1 MAKNCASLTR
11 LRYCLGG
18 LQALSFD
25 RQAKCARYCVRRLD
39 DFDMPCHNVACGHNY
54 SCCL

>member
-1 MAKNCASLTR
+1 MAKNCASLAGV
-11 LRYCLGG
+11 RYCLGG
-18 LQALSFD
+18 LQALSFN

-39 DFDMPCHNVACGHNY
+39 DFDMPCHNVACGHHY